1 MVEKYKKITVLYIDD
16 EENNLNSF
24 KATFRMD
31 YNVLLAQ
38 TVSDAEKHLSNP
50 NNKIEVILSDQRMP
64 DMTGVE
70 FFEKVRA
77 EYPSALR
84 LLITG
89 FSDIE
94 SVIDSINRGHI
105 FRYIKKPWVELD
117 IKSAIEEAYKFYL
130 ATSLLEEQNISLQ
143 KAYNELNKFAYSVAH
158 DLKGPLVS
166 ISGALGII
174 GQKADPHEHSELLGM
189 VNTSLE
195 KLQGF
200 VDSMFDYYRLNQ
212 GELRIEDIDLE
223 LLAQHYRDIYAL
235 EAKLN
240 NIEFSVTVNQTKPFR
255 SDLPKLKIIL
265 NNLIENA
272 FKYQQKSIENK
283 FVRVTLAVISEMAQI
298 TVADNGIGIEEKYQH
313 SIFDMFYRAT
323 THAPGSG
330 FGLYNAKDAIT
341 KLEGTLIVES
351 KPHQG
356 SLFTIT
362 IPTK

>member
-1 MVEKYKKITVLYIDD
+1 MEKQQKIIVLYIDD
-16 EENNLNSF
+16 EINNLNSF
-24 KATFRMD
+24 KATFRFD
-31 YNVLLAQ
+31 YTILLAQ
-38 TVSDAEKHLSNP
+38 NVEEALNHLNT
-50 NNKIEVILSDQRMP
+50 NNVQIILSDQRMP
-64 DMTGVE
+64 TITGVE
-70 FFEKVRA
+70 FFEQIRESHPNA
-77 EYPSALR
+77 IR

-117 IKSAIEEAYKFYL
+117 VKSAIEEAYKFYL
-130 ATSLLEEQNISLQ
+130 ATSLLDEKNISLQ

-166 ISGALGII
+166 VMGALTIVA
-174 GQKADPHEHSELLGM
+174 QKDDPKERSELLDM
-189 VNTSLE
+189 IQASLQ

-212 GELRIEDIDLE
+212 GELQIEEINLE
-223 LLAQHYRDIYAL
+223 ELAQHYSSIYAL
-235 EAKLN
+235 EGKLKG
-240 NIEFSVTVNQTKPFR
+240 IDFSITTNQTRPFR
-255 SDLPKLKIIL
+255 SDLSKLKIIL

-272 FKYQQKSIENK
+272 FKYQRTANEGK
-283 FVRVTLAVISEMAQI
+283 FVKVTLTVTSEMAEM

-341 KLEGTLIVES
+341 KLEGTLKVDS
-351 KPHQG
+351 KPNEG
-356 SLFTIT
+356 SLFTVS

>member
-1 MVEKYKKITVLYIDD
+1 MEKQQKIIVLYIDD
-16 EENNLNSF
+16 EINNLNSF
-24 KATFRMD
+24 KATFRFD
-31 YNVLLAQ
+31 YTILLAQ
-38 TVSDAEKHLSNP
+38 NAEEALNHLNT
-50 NNKIEVILSDQRMP
+50 NNVQIILSDQRMP
-64 DMTGVE
+64 TITGVE
-70 FFEKVRA
+70 FFEQIRESHPNAV
-77 EYPSALR
+77 R

-117 IKSAIEEAYKFYL
+117 VKSAIEEAYKFYL
-130 ATSLLEEQNISLQ
+130 ATSLLDEKNISLQ

-166 ISGALGII
+166 VMGALTIV
-174 GQKADPHEHSELLGM
+174 GQKEDPKERLELLDM
-189 VNTSLE
+189 IQSSLQ

-212 GELRIEDIDLE
+212 GELQIEEVNLE
-223 LLAQHYRDIYAL
+223 HLSQHYNDIYAL
-235 EAKLN
+235 EGKVKG
-240 NIEFSVTVNQTKPFR
+240 IDFSIQTEQTKPFR
-255 SDLPKLKIIL
+255 SDVSKLKIIL

-272 FKYQQKSIENK
+272 FKYQRTDATDK
-283 FVRVTLAVISEMAQI
+283 FVKVKLLITSELAEMI
-298 TVADNGIGIEEKYQH
+298 VEDNGIGIEEKYQH

-341 KLEGTLIVES
+341 KLEGTLRVDS
-351 KPHQG
+351 KPNEG
-356 SLFTIT
+356 SLFTVS

>member
-1 MVEKYKKITVLYIDD
+1 MEKQQKLIVLYIDD
-16 EENNLNSF
+16 EINNLNSF
-24 KATFRMD
+24 KATFRFD
-31 YNVLLAQ
+31 YTILLAQ
-38 TVSDAEKHLSNP
+38 NTEEALNHLNTNTVQ
-50 NNKIEVILSDQRMP
+50 IILSDQRMP
-64 DMTGVE
+64 TITGVE
-70 FFEKVRA
+70 FFEQIRESHPNAV
-77 EYPSALR
+77 R

-117 IKSAIEEAYKFYL
+117 VKSAIEEAYKFYL
-130 ATSLLEEQNISLQ
+130 ATSLLDEKNISLQ

-166 ISGALGII
+166 VMGALTIVA
-174 GQKADPHEHSELLGM
+174 QKEDPKERSELLDM
-189 VNTSLE
+189 IQSSLQ

-212 GELRIEDIDLE
+212 GELQIDEVNLE
-223 LLAQHYRDIYAL
+223 ELAQHYNDIYTL
-235 EAKLN
+235 EGKLKG
-240 NIEFSVTVNQTKPFR
+240 IDFLITTEQTKPFR
-255 SDLPKLKIIL
+255 SDLSKLKIIL

-272 FKYQQKSIENK
+272 FKYQRNESEHK
-283 FVRVTLAVISEMAQI
+283 FVKVRLAVTSELAEI

-341 KLEGTLIVES
+341 KLEGTLQVDS
-351 KPHQG
+351 KPNEG
-356 SLFTIT
+356 SLFTVS

>member
-1 MVEKYKKITVLYIDD
+1 MVEKSKKITVLYIDD
-16 EENNLNSF
+16 EVNNLNSF

-38 TVSDAEKHLSNP
+38 TVADAEKHLASNT
-50 NNKIEVILSDQRMP
+50 IEVIVSDQRMP

-70 FFEKVRA
+70 FFERIR
-77 EYPSALR
+77 ETYPSPIR

-117 IKSAIEEAYKFYL
+117 VKSAIEEAYKFYL
-130 ATSLLEEQNISLQ
+130 ATSLLEEKNISLQ

-166 ISGALGII
+166 VSGALGII
-174 GQKADPHEHSELLGM
+174 AQKDDPKERAELIRM
-189 VNTSLE
+189 INASLK

-212 GELRIEDIDLE
+212 GELQLEDINLE
-223 LLAQHYRDIYAL
+223 SLAQYYNDIYNL
-235 EAKLN
+235 EGRVKG
-240 NIEFSVTVNQTKPFR
+240 IEFTITTEQTKPFR
-255 SDLPKLKIIL
+255 SDLSKLKIIL

-272 FKYQQKSIENK
+272 FKYQQRHNEYK
-283 FVRVTLAVISEMAQI
+283 FVRVHLALTSEVAQI
-298 TVADNGIGIEEKYQH
+298 TVADNGIGIEEKYQQ

-341 KLEGTLIVES
+341 KLEGTLLVQS
-351 KPHQG
+351 KPNEG
-356 SLFTIT
+356 SLFTVN